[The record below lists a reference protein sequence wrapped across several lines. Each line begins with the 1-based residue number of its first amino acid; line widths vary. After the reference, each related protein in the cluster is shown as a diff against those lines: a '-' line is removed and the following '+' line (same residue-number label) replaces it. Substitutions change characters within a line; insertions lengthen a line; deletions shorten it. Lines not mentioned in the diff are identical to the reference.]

1 MFSGL
6 ELGLLAVVVIALVG
20 AQRAM
25 KTIKPLIV
33 NAVVGLIGLLVASV
47 VGFGVSITPIVVLI
61 VALGGLPGAILV
73 LLLAHLNLMF
83 EPLALLLF

>member
-1 MFSGL
+1 MVSGL

-20 AQRAM
+20 AHRAIR
-25 KTIKPLIV
+25 TVKPLIV
-33 NAVVGLIGLLVASV
+33 NAVVGLLALLVAGF

-73 LLLAHLNLMF
+73 LLLAHLDLLF
-83 EPLALLLF
+83 EPLLLLPV

>member
-1 MFSGL
+1 MVSGL

-20 AQRAM
+20 AQRAI
-25 KTIKPLIV
+25 KTVKPLIV
-33 NAVVGLIGLLVASV
+33 NAVVGLLALLIAGF

-73 LLLAHLNLMF
+73 LLLAHLNLLF
-83 EPLALLLF
+83 EPLLLLPV

>member
-1 MFSGL
+1 MVTGL
-6 ELGLLAVVVIALVG
+6 ELGLLAIVVIALVG
-20 AQRAM
+20 AHRAM

-47 VGFGVSITPIVVLI
+47 VGFGVSITPIVVLV

>member
-1 MFSGL
+1 MVTGL
-6 ELGLLAVVVIALVG
+6 ELGLLAIVVIALVG
-20 AQRAM
+20 AHRAM